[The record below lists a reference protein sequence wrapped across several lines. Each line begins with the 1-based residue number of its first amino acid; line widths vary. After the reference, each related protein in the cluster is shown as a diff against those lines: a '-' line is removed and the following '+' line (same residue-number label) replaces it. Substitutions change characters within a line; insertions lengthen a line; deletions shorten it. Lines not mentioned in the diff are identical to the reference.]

1 FNSTMTNDVN
11 IAYEYNVILCGSPGV
26 GKSSFLNALCNKPIN
41 QINVKLELCTKEVT
55 CCTFEADSYAEP
67 RATTYQVNF
76 WGIDSWSEYEVKL
89 SLKQLIQTKNPI
101 CLIYC
106 ASPDSYAN
114 LTRLEWLIE
123 GCIEEDLFC
132 ALICTNMWMSIKR
145 SDVINDF
152 KILLTSKEN
161 FQQTKEEDGII
172 YYGDKALITM
182 VNSENYMDEASG
194 INEMAC
200 GINELIYGILSS
212 LKDVK
217 LLGWLYTIAENET
230 FWLLMKN
237 RINNLFNKTYED
249 TIWSLISD
257 ITLDLKERH
266 IVLIKKL
273 PVVDEQVPLKPTI
286 EQPGV
291 MMTTT
296 VATTNGNQ
304 SVVTKK
310 GFCTLI

>member
-1 FNSTMTNDVN
+1 
-11 IAYEYNVILCGSPGV
+11 
-26 GKSSFLNALCNKPIN
+26 
-41 QINVKLELCTKEVT
+41 
-55 CCTFEADSYAEP
+55 
-67 RATTYQVNF
+67 
-76 WGIDSWSEYEVKL
+76 
-89 SLKQLIQTKNPI
+89 
-101 CLIYC
+101 
-106 ASPDSYAN
+106 
-114 LTRLEWLIE
+114 
-123 GCIEEDLFC
+123 
-132 ALICTNMWMSIKR
+132 
-145 SDVINDF
+145 
-152 KILLTSKEN
+152 
-161 FQQTKEEDGII
+161 
-172 YYGDKALITM
+172 TM

-296 VATTNGNQ
+296 VATTNGN
-304 SVVTKK
+304 
-310 GFCTLI
+310 